1 MEGVFDK
8 NRGVGG
14 KVGKEWAQSRSGN
27 APYPSVH
34 SDNSTTNTI
43 LCQLLLSKT
52 LRTGKWRA
60 SILGNTLKEWDR

>member
-43 LCQLLLSKT
+43 LC
-52 LRTGKWRA
+52 
-60 SILGNTLKEWDR
+60 